1 VSEPPS
7 PSPAS
12 PAQPAPSLASPAPPP
27 PPPAT
32 TDRLETFSDG
42 VFAVAITLL
51 VLGLHVS
58 TRRPGQLG
66 HALGAEWPHYATY
79 VVSFLTIGII
89 WMNHHAQ
96 FKRIEQAD
104 RTLLVLNLILLMFVT
119 LIPFPTGL
127 LATYLH
133 DGADEHVAAAVYA
146 ATLLAMSIAFFS
158 TYLWAAR
165 RRLFAPWVGEE
176 HVGYLVRRNGAGLL
190 VYAAAIAVAFASASV
205 SLALCGLVALYY
217 LHPGRRV
224 AASA

>member
-1 VSEPPS
+1 MSEPSS
-7 PSPAS
+7 PPR
-12 PAQPAPSLASPAPPP
+12 PPP
-27 PPPAT
+27 PN

-51 VLGLHVS
+51 VLGLAVHPV
-58 TRRPGQLG
+58 PGRLG
-66 HALGAEWPHYATY
+66 HALLHYWPHYATY

-96 FKRIEQAD
+96 FDRIEHAD
-104 RTLLVLNLILLMFVT
+104 RTLTVLNLVLLMFVT

-133 DGADEHVAAAVYA
+133 AGTDEHVAAAVYA
-146 ATLLAMSIAFFS
+146 GTLLAMSIAFFS

-165 RRLFAPWVGEE
+165 RKLFAPWVGEQ

-190 VYAAAIAVAFASASV
+190 VYAAAIAVAFASASI

-224 AASA
+224 AAA

>member
-1 VSEPPS
+1 MPEPQSSTPS
-7 PSPAS
+7 
-12 PAQPAPSLASPAPPP
+12 PPP
-27 PPPAT
+27 PT

-51 VLGLHVS
+51 VLGLSVS
-58 TRRPGQLG
+58 ATPGHLA
-66 HALGAEWPHYATY
+66 HALGREWPHYATY

-96 FKRIEQAD
+96 FDRIDHAD
-104 RTLLVLNLILLMFVT
+104 RTLMVLNLILLMFVT

-133 DGADEHVAAAVYA
+133 AGTDEHIAAAVYA
-146 ATLLAMSIAFFS
+146 GTLLAMSIAFFS

-165 RRLFAPWVGEE
+165 RELFAPWVGEQQ
-176 HVGYLVRRNGAGLL
+176 VGYLVRRNAAGLL
-190 VYAAAIAVAFASASV
+190 VYAAAIAVAFASASI

-224 AASA
+224 TAPA

>member
-1 VSEPPS
+1 MPEPS
-7 PSPAS
+7 PSP
-12 PAQPAPSLASPAPPP
+12 PSPPP
-27 PPPAT
+27 PT

-51 VLGLHVS
+51 VLGLAVHPAAG
-58 TRRPGQLG
+58 RLG
-66 HALGAEWPHYATY
+66 HALLHYWPHYATY

-96 FKRIEQAD
+96 FDRIEQAD
-104 RTLLVLNLILLMFVT
+104 RTLMVLNLVLLMFVT
-119 LIPFPTGL
+119 LIPFPTSL

-133 DGADEHVAAAVYA
+133 AGTDEHVAAAVYA

-165 RRLFAPWVGEE
+165 RKLFAPWVGERQ
-176 HVGYLVRRNGAGLL
+176 VGYLVRRNGAGLL

-224 AASA
+224 TAPA

>member
-1 VSEPPS
+1 M
-7 PSPAS
+7 
-12 PAQPAPSLASPAPPP
+12 PAPQSSPPAPPP
-27 PPPAT
+27 PT

-51 VLGLHVS
+51 VLGLSVTTTH
-58 TRRPGQLG
+58 PGHLA
-66 HALGAEWPHYATY
+66 HALGNEWPHYATY

-96 FKRIEQAD
+96 FDRIDHAD
-104 RTLLVLNLILLMFVT
+104 RTLMVLNLILLMFVT

-133 DGADEHVAAAVYA
+133 AGTDEHIAAAVYA
-146 ATLLAMSIAFFS
+146 GTLLAMSIAFFS

-165 RRLFAPWVGEE
+165 RKLFAPWVGEQQ
-176 HVGYLVRRNGAGLL
+176 VGYLVRRNGAGLL